1 MGVQS
6 RYPWIKIKPISHFT
20 STRFS
25 TFSFY
30 YDVWSNRTRTFKKYF
45 TGFLLFRKN
54 FSVKYLEFRI
64 VPNRT
69 EKSFTVRSL
78 YIWWLLLLFLYKT
91 LKFFFLNYWCRCGP
105 TTVLYG
111 TSKGILSVENI
122 VCFKFFFP
130 LEWCWLHSL
139 LP

>member
-6 RYPWIKIKPISHFT
+6 RYPGIKIKPISHFT

-30 YDVWSNRTRTFKKYF
+30 YDVWSNRTRTSKKYF

-91 LKFFFLNYWCRCGP
+91 LKFFFKLLVSLWTYN
-105 TTVLYG
+105 
-111 TSKGILSVENI
+111 S
-122 VCFKFFFP
+122 P
-130 LEWCWLHSL
+130 LRDIERNPLRREYSMFQIF
-139 LP
+139 LPIGVMLPA